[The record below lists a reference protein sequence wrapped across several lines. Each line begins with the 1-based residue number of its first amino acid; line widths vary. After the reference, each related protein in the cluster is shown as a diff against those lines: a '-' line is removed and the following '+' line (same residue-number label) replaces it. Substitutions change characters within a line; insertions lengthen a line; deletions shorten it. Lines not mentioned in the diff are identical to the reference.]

1 MKAVAVFQNKL
12 KGSYCTFYQD
22 GDSVNV
28 NGHIKGLTPG
38 KHGFHIHTY
47 GDLRSTDCTKCG
59 GHWNPKGKQHGGLRD
74 VNSHA
79 GDLGNIVASEEG
91 IAKFHF
97 KTNKITLSG
106 NVNESVIGRSIVIH
120 KDEDD
125 LGRGGFPD
133 SWTTGHAG
141 PRLDCAVIGIGQ
153 SPQ

>member
-1 MKAVAVFQNKL
+1 MKAIAVFQNKL

-22 GDSVNV
+22 GQYVNI

-47 GDLRSTDCTKCG
+47 GDLRSTDCAKCG

-74 VNSHA
+74 ENSHA
-79 GDLGNIVASEEG
+79 GDLGNITANEEG

-97 KTNKITLSG
+97 KTNKFQLTG
-106 NVNESVIGRSIVIH
+106 NVYDSVIGRSIVIH

-125 LGRGGFPD
+125 LGRGGYPD

-141 PRLDCAVIGIGQ
+141 ARIDCAVIGIGEQ
-153 SPQ
+153 